1 MQADYK
7 IENMEEK
14 SEKKNEG
21 KKCSANDGTTISQ
34 YKAFW
39 CILIG
44 IGVPVLVLATGF
56 LLNVKFP
63 TAVWFGIVLWFLVGI
78 GVSIYFTTDSA
89 LSVGGQAFRII
100 RLKKNR
106 AKYKSEIELADD
118 FGRMYLKCGEDR
130 TAIYFAIKSVLTRE
144 PGSANAILA
153 FETAVDSQLGWMTE
167 IPTHANADRYFP
179 GLVGEKSTYGTT
191 KKRYQE
197 TPHLAPDLKRMREL
211 LQEDLKLMKKRF

>member
-1 MQADYK
+1 MQADCK
-7 IENMEEK
+7 IEKMEEK
-14 SEKKNEG
+14 SEKKSEE
-21 KKCSANDGTTISQ
+21 KQSVNDETTISQ
-34 YKAFW
+34 RKAFW
-39 CILIG
+39 SILIG

-63 TAVWFGIVLWFLVGI
+63 TAVWFCLVLWFLVGI

-89 LSVGGQAFRII
+89 LSVGGQAYRII

-106 AKYKSEIELADD
+106 EKYKSEIELADD
-118 FGRMYLKCGEDR
+118 FGRMYLKCVEDR

-153 FETAVDSQLGWMTE
+153 FETAVDPQLGWMTE
-167 IPTHANADRYFP
+167 MPTHANADRYFP